1 MAKTLVLGAT
11 FLDFIFFFQEC
22 VCLGVS
28 ACDERRSITPRD
40 ELCLVKHKKENKF
53 SFEKDSKTKERE
65 RIEWLCSLNLVRGNL
80 RD

>member
-1 MAKTLVLGAT
+1 VAKTLVLGAT
-11 FLDFIFFFQEC
+11 FLDFIFFFR
-22 VCLGVS
+22 VCLSWRS